1 MVQWLR
7 LCTPSAGDVSL
18 IPGQGSKISRAAHT
32 HTYTHAHTH
41 NTHTHTHTHT
51 HTYIYMREREVSF
64 CAWNKELNTK
74 IFGRA

>member
-7 LCTPSAGDVSL
+7 LSAPSAGDVSL
-18 IPGQGSKISRAAHT
+18 IPGQGSKISHAAPKKI
-32 HTYTHAHTH
+32 
-41 NTHTHTHTHT
+41 
-51 HTYIYMREREVSF
+51 YIYMRERKVSF